1 MHAFTGQ
8 RAKKAEGGFVMECVR
23 LAVHLDVAVVAL
35 GHKRHVDGEE
45 VIGLA
50 RDAELH
56 AATFVVGIDD
66 G

>member
-1 MHAFTGQ
+1 
-8 RAKKAEGGFVMECVR
+8 MECVC

-35 GHKRHVDGEE
+35 GYKGHVNGKE

-50 RDAELH
+50 RDAKLH
-56 AATFVVGIDD
+56 AAAFVVGIDD